1 MTELALENITKN
13 KCMTCQDK
21 LTAWE
26 INYCMMCESDQEIE
40 NFFSDDDDF

>member
-26 INYCMMCESDQEIE
+26 INYCIMCESDQEIE
-40 NFFSDDDDF
+40 NFFNEDF

>member
-1 MTELALENITKN
+1 MSELAFENITKN

-26 INYCMMCESDQEIE
+26 INYCIICESDQEIE
-40 NFFSDDDDF
+40 DYFEEDF